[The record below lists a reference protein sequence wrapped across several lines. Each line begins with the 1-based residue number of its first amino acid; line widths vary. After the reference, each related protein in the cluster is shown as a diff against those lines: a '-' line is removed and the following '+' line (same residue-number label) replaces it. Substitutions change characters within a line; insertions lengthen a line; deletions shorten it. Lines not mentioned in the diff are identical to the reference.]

1 MADKL
6 RRIKV
11 KRDRVKNIRY
21 YKNIEYP
28 EIPVSENDIY
38 IVSKSTDRLDLLA
51 REYYN
56 DVRLWWVI
64 SKANPNKI
72 KRDSLFINPG
82 QQIRIPADVESIY
95 NTFEELN
102 Q

>member
-6 RRIKV
+6 RRIRI

-28 EIPVSENDIY
+28 EIPISENDIY
-38 IVSKSTDRLDLLA
+38 ILSKFTDRLDLLA
-51 REYYN
+51 KDYYN

-64 SKANPNKI
+64 SKANPDKI
-72 KRDSLFINPG
+72 KRDSLFMNPG
-82 QQIRIPADVESIY
+82 QQIRIPANVESIY
-95 NTFEELN
+95 DQFEELN

>member
-6 RRIKV
+6 RRIRI

-28 EIPVSENDIY
+28 EIPISENDIY
-38 IVSKSTDRLDLLA
+38 ILSKSTDRLDLLA
-51 REYYN
+51 KDYYN

-64 SKANPNKI
+64 SKANPDKI

>member
-6 RRIKV
+6 RRIRI

-28 EIPVSENDIY
+28 EIPISENDIY
-38 IVSKSTDRLDLLA
+38 ILSKSTDRLDLLA
-51 REYYN
+51 KDYYN

-64 SKANPNKI
+64 SKANPDKI
-72 KRDSLFINPG
+72 KRDSLFMNPG
-82 QQIRIPADVESIY
+82 QQIRIPANVESIY
-95 NTFEELN
+95 DKFEELN

>member
-6 RRIKV
+6 RRIRI

-28 EIPVSENDIY
+28 EIPISENDIY
-38 IVSKSTDRLDLLA
+38 ILSKSTDRLDLLA
-51 REYYN
+51 KDYYN

-64 SKANPNKI
+64 SKANPDKI
-72 KRDSLFINPG
+72 KRQFIY
-82 QQIRIPADVESIY
+82 ESRST
-95 NTFEELN
+95 N
-102 Q
+102 